1 MPQVASVSQVE
12 LRAQLRAQLRERQSS
27 SVSRP
32 EAKVLPFPVASASE
46 DSAWQSVGQAASN
59 VLRHLRP
66 MPSSQK

>member
-1 MPQVASVSQVE
+1 MFQVVSASTVK
-12 LRAQLRAQLRERQSS
+12 LRPLEGFGASS
-27 SVSRP
+27 ASRP

-66 MPSSQK
+66 MPSGQK